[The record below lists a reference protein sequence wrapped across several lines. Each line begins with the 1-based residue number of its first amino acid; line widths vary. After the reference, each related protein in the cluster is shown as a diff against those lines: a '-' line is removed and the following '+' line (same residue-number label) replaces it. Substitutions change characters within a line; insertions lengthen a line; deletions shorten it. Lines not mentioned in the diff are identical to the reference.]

1 MRLIPLLLVCA
12 IPLQPAAKDEAR
24 GSCDRGSCILASCVI
39 RPPARVPARPD
50 PAVEGYVESATEC
63 EDSDDS
69 EGFANSAWFSIDS
82 CLSTTITN
90 ALVISHT
97 CRYGTWLLPSQAV
110 PLRC

>member
-12 IPLQPAAKDEAR
+12 IPLQPAAKDEAGR
-24 GSCDRGSCILASCVI
+24 GRDGGSCSLASCMV
-39 RPPARVPARPD
+39 RTPARVPSRPD

-82 CLSTTITN
+82 CLSSTIAN
-90 ALVISHT
+90 ALVICHT

-110 PLRC
+110 